1 MSRRR
6 ARPAPTAR
14 IAAVVVVVLAA
25 TACAGG
31 ERLGAPAFRKQA
43 DAQCAKLAA
52 ASEELGL
59 AQSEGATGEEVQGYV
74 RAAADGLRD
83 LTRGLADLRA
93 PESLES
99 GADAL
104 VAALDDY
111 ADGLDEI
118 ASRVEPGQGLT
129 EALSAAP
136 KLVGRLNKISERA
149 TDLVVALG
157 LDGCQLA

>member
-1 MSRRR
+1 M
-6 ARPAPTAR
+6 
-14 IAAVVVVVLAA
+14 VVVALAA

-31 ERLGAPAFRKQA
+31 ERLGARAFRKQA
-43 DAQCAKLAA
+43 DAQCAELAA

-83 LTRGLADLRA
+83 LTSGLADLRA

-99 GADAL
+99 DADAL

-118 ASRVEPGQGLT
+118 ASRVEPGQGLA

-136 KLVGRLNKISERA
+136 ELVARLNKISGRA